1 MAKKPSKRSE
11 VSGVSGRIDG
21 GRILRWIAVAGALII
36 TLLVT
41 AAFFQ
46 EAPGAGVSE
55 EELVVLVSD
64 ASEATVTARTE
75 EREETWEEKQER
87 YSVEA
92 RARLEARAQDMGV
105 RLGKNGLIADDEDE
119 RAREKNRRKRRVRRF
134 RWGAPAN
141 ERGQIW
147 NVPQGESEQ
156 ELLTALLRVCMSEAD
171 GEPQDCVGIWQ
182 VLKNIRRSSC
192 SRGYVRRIT
201 ECEEVG
207 GETMLSVIRRAQPHI
222 LAVPTYKLR
231 NARAGWIRNLETDCE
246 MPRGWRHGENRWD
259 AQYGSKRCPY
269 TVELA
274 RHLIK
279 NELPPPRPGARLQW
293 LPGRPITWGGRCE
306 SRKASCDDR
315 IACARGLAR
324 ITKGPETTNAFWCRP
339 GASGCRRDAEPI
351 CAQMGYGHLVV
362 GQNETE
368 LVKTEEQAGEDDRVS
383 EEAKAAQEPIAV
395 NEQNP
400 PAVETSI

>member
-1 MAKKPSKRSE
+1 M
-11 VSGVSGRIDG
+11 
-21 GRILRWIAVAGALII
+21 LRWIAVAGALII

-55 EELVVLVSD
+55 EETVVLVSD
-64 ASEATVTARTE
+64 ASEETVTERTK

-119 RAREKNRRKRRVRRF
+119 RARERNRR
-134 RWGAPAN
+134 
-141 ERGQIW
+141 
-147 NVPQGESEQ
+147 SEQ

-201 ECEEVG
+201 ECEEGG

-259 AQYGSKRCPY
+259 AQYGSKRCSH

-279 NELPPPRPGARLQW
+279 NELPPPRPGARLEW

-306 SRKASCDDR
+306 SGRASCDDR

-339 GASGCRRDAEPI
+339 GAPGCRRDAEPI

-362 GQNETE
+362 GQNEDRQE
-368 LVKTEEQAGEDDRVS
+368 KVPVETEERAPADDRIS
-383 EEAKAAQEPIAV
+383 EEAKTAQEPIAV

-400 PAVETSI
+400 SAVETSI